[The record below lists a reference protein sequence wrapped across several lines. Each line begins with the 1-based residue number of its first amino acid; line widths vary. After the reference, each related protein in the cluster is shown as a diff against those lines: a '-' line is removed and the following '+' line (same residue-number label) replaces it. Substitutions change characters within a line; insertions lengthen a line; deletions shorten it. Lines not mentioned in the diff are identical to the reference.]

1 LEGNC
6 RPDRAVSNHLQL
18 TIPLLQHKTEET
30 AKKVRDNQRR
40 SRERRKDLLQELQ
53 ARVYAYEQQGIEVSQ
68 EIQRAA
74 RQVNERARQMEA
86 ENQALRSLLQTVGVS
101 EATVN
106 DYLHQAKPPGAVIE
120 QVPHGGLFHK
130 VTANGRPRLPSVTT
144 MLNQERLLPAV
155 LDPALSLS
163 NGQSVKSYSDYWSPP
178 EQAVIARNGRCSAPT
193 RELPAPEPPIASGP
207 ADIDACCD
215 PGTETSCEEAAAIL
229 ANMQGH
235 GDTSRARE
243 ALGCTGQSP
252 CVVKNIRIFD
262 LLDQAT
268 NDNSI
273 L

>member
-1 LEGNC
+1 
-6 RPDRAVSNHLQL
+6 
-18 TIPLLQHKTEET
+18 
-30 AKKVRDNQRR
+30 VRDNQRR

-53 ARVYAYEQQGIEVSQ
+53 ARVHAYEQQGVEVSQ

-86 ENQALRSLLQTVGVS
+86 ENRALRSLLQTVGVS

-163 NGQSVKSYSDYWSPP
+163 NGQPAKSYSDYWSPP
-178 EQAVIARNGRCSAPT
+178 EQAVISKNG
-193 RELPAPEPPIASGP
+193 ELPAPERLIASAP

-268 NDNSI
+268 NENSI